1 MFNRV
6 RVVLES
12 ETDPVKLMN
21 TFKTYASRR
30 LNRIEAGR
38 KRWVRH
44 GSTRWLWKDQS
55 VRDAVRYVV
64 DDQSEA
70 MVVFLTEDW

>member
-30 LNRIEAGR
+30 LSRTQAMGATWEHDGYGRIRVFGMQFGMWWMIR
-38 KRWVRH
+38 VRRW
-44 GSTRWLWKDQS
+44 WC
-55 VRDAVRYVV
+55 
-64 DDQSEA
+64 
-70 MVVFLTEDW
+70 F